1 MMPAATSDHHPF
13 WGWSDIGLFAGLAL
27 PCIFLAS
34 ALTRA
39 LFLLPGPAPGEAS
52 RAMTLQA
59 LGYALWFAGLWALL
73 KLRYDQPFWRS
84 MGWRV
89 PWPRMGVT
97 LLLGP
102 VLVLVVVAL
111 GGMMRTPVVDNSIQ
125 QLLRDRWSVV
135 LVGVFAV
142 TAGPLAE
149 ELMFRGFLQPV
160 AMRSL
165 GAWAGVA
172 LASAPFAL
180 LHGPQYQWS
189 WQHIALLFLA
199 SCTFGVVRWRTN
211 STAASTLVHASY
223 NLTFYLGY
231 LLQRKDLLN

>member
-1 MMPAATSDHHPF
+1 MTEDRRPF
-13 WGWSDIGLFAGLAL
+13 WGWSDVALFASLAL

-34 ALTRA
+34 ALTRL
-39 LFLLPGPAPGEAS
+39 LFLCSPTPPGEAT

-59 LGYALWFAGLWALL
+59 LGYIMWFVGLWLLL

-89 PWPRMGVT
+89 PWPYPGWT

-102 VLVLVVVAL
+102 VLVLVILGLGAL
-111 GGMMRTPVVDNSIQ
+111 LRTPVIDNSIQ
-125 QLLRDRWSVV
+125 QLLRDRWSVI
-135 LVGVFAV
+135 LVGAFAV
-142 TAGPLAE
+142 TIGPLAE

-160 AMRSL
+160 AMRTFGS
-165 GAWAGVA
+165 WAGIA

-199 SCTFGVVRWRTN
+199 SYTFGVVRWRAG
-211 STAASTLVHASY
+211 STAASTLVHAGY

-231 LLQRKDLLN
+231 VLQRKDLLN